1 MKSMHSNRF
10 VRAALTI
17 GVLTLAT
24 SQAWAQGRGVAYV
37 SNQNGGVSVIDL
49 DKMDTA
55 ASIDVEG
62 EGPRGMGITADGRYL
77 VVAVREAGGV
87 VVVDTASRKVIKR
100 IKVGKNP
107 EFVRVRDNLA
117 FVSYEPSSKGG
128 PPPKGGNDAHG
139 KDDDDDDREPAKVAV
154 IDLKKGKVIRTIVGG
169 PETEGLEFTADGK
182 RLAVTNEADNTVTVH
197 DIASGKLVQRVDVSA
212 VGQRPR
218 GIKLS
223 PDGSQY
229 VVTLEFADKL
239 LVLDKQFK
247 TVKEAPTGKT
257 PYGVAF
263 DASGERLYVA
273 ASREKALQ
281 VFDARTWE
289 KLKDVPTGDRCWHFT
304 FTPDQKQILVAC
316 GKSNEVVVIDA
327 EKLEVVQ
334 RIADKDLPWGVLVYP
349 RAMGSLD
356 QR

>member
-1 MKSMHSNRF
+1 MKSKRSNRSPR
-10 VRAALTI
+10 VTLIASVLALAA
-17 GVLTLAT
+17 A
-24 SQAWAQGRGVAYV
+24 QAWADGRGVAYV

-49 DKMDTA
+49 DTMQTTG
-55 ASIDVEG
+55 SIDVEG
-62 EGPRGMGITADGRYL
+62 DGPRGMGITAEGKHL

-87 VVVDTASRKVIKR
+87 VIVDTATRKVIKH

-107 EFVRVRDNLA
+107 EFVRVRGQFA

-128 PPPKGGNDAHG
+128 PPPKGGSEAHG

-169 PETEGLEFTADGK
+169 PETEGLEFTPDGK

-212 VGQRPR
+212 AGQRPR
-218 GIKLS
+218 GIKVS

-239 LVLDKQFK
+239 LVLDTQFK
-247 TVKEAPTGKT
+247 TVKEAATGKT

-281 VFDARTWE
+281 VFDARTLE
-289 KLKDVPTGDRCWHFT
+289 KIKDVPTGDRCWHFT
-304 FTPDQKQILVAC
+304 FTPDQKQLLVAC

-334 RIADKDLPWGVLVYP
+334 KIADKDLPWGVLVFP